1 MARIGLGL
9 PATPQPRER
18 DLSVTDDTPDSRSSP
33 DDPRRSRLAHLREL
47 GIDPYPARYQRSHR
61 VADLQ
66 PQFSA
71 LAPGD
76 ATAISVCVAGRVSAI
91 RNSGMFVDITDDSGK
106 LQLYFNLKELK
117 PQLRN
122 VLDGLDLGDFI
133 GACGTVRRTKR
144 GELTVDVVDAAF
156 LSKALRSP
164 PEKYHGL
171 ADQETRYRKRYL
183 DLLANQDARELLR
196 TRARVVS
203 SIRRFFE
210 KNGFIEVETP
220 MLQHLYGGA
229 AAKPFVTHHNA
240 LDMDLYLRI
249 APELYLKRL
258 LVGGLSDRIFEI
270 NRNFRNEGL
279 STRHNPEFT
288 MLEAYEAYADYA
300 RMMDLFEAMVQE
312 CCREVLGTTAVAFHG
327 QTADLKP
334 PFRRL
339 SMVDAASA
347 AVGDDLRLITD
358 DAKARRLVERRLGRE
373 LRADLVWGEA
383 IEELFADAIESTIV
397 EPTHIIDFPAA
408 ISPLAKRSPT
418 DERIAE
424 RFETICFGM
433 EIANAFSE
441 MNDPL
446 AQRKIFEAQIEAARQ
461 HGELDRIIDADFLE
475 ALEYGMPP
483 AGGLG
488 VGIDRLVMIL
498 TGSTSIREVIAF
510 PTLRARS
517 D

>member
-1 MARIGLGL
+1 MARIGLR
-9 PATPQPRER
+9 PPSTRPPCER
-18 DLSVTDDTPDSRSSP
+18 DLSVNDSPHISP
-33 DDPRRSRLAHLREL
+33 DDSRRARLTQLREL
-47 GIDPYPARYQRSHR
+47 GINPYPTRYSRSHR
-61 VADLQ
+61 AADIHS
-66 PQFSA
+66 QFSDLPA
-71 LAPGD
+71 GSG
-76 ATAISVCVAGRVSAI
+76 TEISVTVAGRVSAI
-91 RNSGMFVDITDDSGK
+91 RNSGMFVDIGDDSGK
-106 LQLYFNLKELK
+106 LQLYFDLKNLKDG
-117 PQLRN
+117 LRDI
-122 VLDGLDLGDFI
+122 LGGLDLGDFI
-133 GACGTVRRTKR
+133 GVAGTVRRTKR
-144 GELTVDVVDAAF
+144 GELTIDVVDAEF
-156 LSKALRSP
+156 LAKALRAP

-171 ADQETRYRKRYL
+171 ADLETRYRKRYL

-210 KNGFIEVETP
+210 KNGFVEVETP

-229 AAKPFVTHHNA
+229 TAKPFVTHHNA

-300 RMMDLFEAMVQE
+300 RMMDLFEAMVQD
-312 CCREVLGTTAVAFHG
+312 CCLSVLGNTTVSFHDK
-327 QTADLKP
+327 TVDLQP

-339 SMVDAASA
+339 SMVDAASVA
-347 AVGDDLRLITD
+347 LGEDLRLMTD
-358 DAKARRLVERRLGRE
+358 DAKTRRLVSRRLGRD
-373 LRADLVWGEA
+373 LAPDLVWGEA
-383 IEELFADAIESTIV
+383 IEELFAETIESTIV
-397 EPTHIIDFPAA
+397 EPTHVTDFPSI
-408 ISPLAKRSPT
+408 ISPLAKPSPK

-446 AQRKIFEAQIEAARQ
+446 AQRKILEAQIRTARE
-461 HGELDRIIDADFLE
+461 HGEVDRVLDTDFLE

-510 PTLRARS
+510 PTLRPRA